1 MLYRLGHAWS
11 TTCHHRARDG
21 LGAAR
26 VMRHFFPGGLPGAV
40 SVLTSSVILPASAGP
55 LVSRPC
61 VPKAV
66 TPRLIAASLRAVH
79 LAPVAVRADV
89 RHLLAATAV
98 KTTAIRVKFVH
109 GRYPAWTSFT
119 ASAIL
124 VSAGFVPGRRG
135 SFFFSGMAPP
145 LIFPQSHQ
153 PTSRTRATMIPP
165 RFLSLLFQTP
175 ECRGFYP
182 PTTGRRSAG
191 RRDRRKGRSGPARN
205 PWPPGAGL
213 SCDADGRRRPAL
225 GGAQADP
232 RGTAGGIRGLSGVR
246 GRPDTGRLP
255 DEGGHRLRR
264 YDALLRAVS

>member
-1 MLYRLGHAWS
+1 M
-11 TTCHHRARDG
+11 
-21 LGAAR
+21 
-26 VMRHFFPGGLPGAV
+26 
-40 SVLTSSVILPASAGP
+40 LTSSVILPASAGP

-124 VSAGFVPGRRG
+124 VPAGFVPGRRG

-182 PTTGRRSAG
+182 PTTPAPTVPTERRERRVPTIMFRLSGECMVHPFESIARRKQSTGCGRCGSTGAG
-191 RRDRRKGRSGPARN
+191 RARFRCR
-205 PWPPGAGL
+205 G
-213 SCDADGRRRPAL
+213 STRRRPARVPL
-225 GGAQADP
+225 PRSRPPSAADP
-232 RGTAGGIRGLSGVR
+232 DSLPGCGPVHFEEFRRCAACRIPHRR
-246 GRPDTGRLP
+246 DRPP
-255 DEGGHRLRR
+255 PEHRR
-264 YDALLRAVS
+264 